1 MWLSLVRNTEWS
13 AFLDMVSPSFFDVL
27 PPSALRGQAKEL
39 ISNYVTRPR
48 FIRVREDIAGLVEGS
63 GLPITMR
70 GALPKQ
76 RELTGLTDPQRKGR
90 AEAVLR
96 LFFHQLFRTDTPL
109 LDLRSRSF
117 AAEESGR
124 LVWNP
129 APMYLKWEP
138 DFLPHA
144 RDLYVGL
151 YGGDDQRFRNALEAL
166 SLAPA
171 QDILRDHFGRNGGAE
186 YTFSL
191 ADFQKS
197 FHQAFGKCRD
207 AGMRLHGNF
216 LPFGLYLACLHEHL
230 EALGLPLDVG
240 GALRSQLDGKRVADE
255 DCLEA

>member
-13 AFLDMVSPSFFDVL
+13 AFLDMVSPSLFDVL

-48 FIRVREDIAGLVEGS
+48 FIRVREDVAALVESS

-70 GALPKQ
+70 GALPK
-76 RELTGLTDPQRKGR
+76 RTELTEQQKRGR

-109 LDLRSRSF
+109 LDLRFRSF
-117 AAEESGR
+117 SAEDSGR

-129 APMYLKWEP
+129 APLYLKWEP

-144 RDLYVGL
+144 RDLYLGL
-151 YGGDDQRFRNALEAL
+151 YGEDDQRFRDALEAL
-166 SLAPA
+166 SLTPA
-171 QDILRDHFGRNGGAE
+171 EDILRAHFGRDGG
-186 YTFSL
+186 TFSL

-197 FHQAFGKCRD
+197 FHQAFVKCRD

-216 LPFGLYLACLHEHL
+216 LPFGLSLASLYEHL
-230 EALGLPLDVG
+230 EALAVKLDVS
-240 GALRSQLDGKRVADE
+240 AAMRSQLERSPASSSE
-255 DCLEA
+255 SLEA